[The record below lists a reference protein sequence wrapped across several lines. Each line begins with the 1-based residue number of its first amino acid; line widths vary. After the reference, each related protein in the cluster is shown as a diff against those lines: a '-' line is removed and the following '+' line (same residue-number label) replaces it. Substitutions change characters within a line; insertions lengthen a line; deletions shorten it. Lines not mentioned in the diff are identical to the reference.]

1 MAKSLLKVLNK
12 TLDTAI
18 ILVCVLL
25 LFIGGYSLLDNLWLY
40 QNANDSSVLRYKPR
54 PDEPIAE
61 EKKISENQVGW
72 ISIDDT
78 SIDYPL
84 MQGVD
89 NYEFLNKDPYGAFS
103 LSGSIF
109 LDSANDPELRD
120 DYSLIYGH
128 HMDRGAM
135 FGALDHYLGSSYY
148 ESHRTGQIVTAK
160 TVYELRI
167 FAIASADATDPVI
180 FDPRER
186 TREEIIAFLEQNA
199 LRYDELPEGQR
210 IVALSTCTS
219 ASDTGR
225 LVVFGTIREKG
236 GEQTK

>member
-1 MAKSLLKVLNK
+1 MAKRLLKVLDK
-12 TLDTAI
+12 TLDTVI

-25 LFIGGYSLLDNLWLY
+25 LLIGTYSLLDNLWLY
-40 QNANDSSVLRYKPR
+40 QNASDTSVLHYKPK
-54 PDEPIAE
+54 PDEPLSE
-61 EKKISENQVGW
+61 EKKISGNQVGW

-84 MQGVD
+84 MQGED

-128 HMDRGAM
+128 HMDRGVM
-135 FGALDHYLGSSYY
+135 FGALDSYKNAGFFDT
-148 ESHRTGQIVTAK
+148 HRSGQIVTAS

-167 FAIASADATDPVI
+167 FAVASVDATDQTI
-180 FDPRER
+180 FDPHGR
-186 TREEIIAFLEQNA
+186 TRDEIIAFLQKNA
-199 LRYDELPEGQR
+199 LRYDVPREGER

-219 ASDTGR
+219 ANTTDR
-225 LVVFGTIREKG
+225 LIVFGTIREKG